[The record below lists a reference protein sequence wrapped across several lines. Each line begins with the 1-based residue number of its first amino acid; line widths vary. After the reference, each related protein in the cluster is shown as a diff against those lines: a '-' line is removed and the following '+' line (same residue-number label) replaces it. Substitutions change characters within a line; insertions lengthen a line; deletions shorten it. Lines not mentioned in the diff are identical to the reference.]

1 MANALHYDKWRRC
14 QSSSYLWGMIGTNFQ
29 TTGLGSGDDSLTDA
43 TATPDIDDS
52 QVASASS
59 DGSFI
64 TELPRI
70 PEGGTLQ
77 PIAESQALGV
87 RGSDGKPQPN
97 NNGPAKKS
105 LEFLVSKT

>member
-1 MANALHYDKWRRC
+1 M
-14 QSSSYLWGMIGTNFQ
+14 
-29 TTGLGSGDDSLTDA
+29 TGLGSGDNSLTDA

-64 TELPRI
+64 AQLPRI

-77 PIAESQALGV
+77 PVAESQVLGTS
-87 RGSDGKPQPN
+87 GSDGKPRAN
-97 NNGPAKKS
+97 NNGPAKNS
-105 LEFLVSKT
+105 LELLVSNT